1 MVQYCFIVNS
11 WVKFI
16 FSKELQRTKMT
27 KLLEVYHVI
36 VSSLWQNIF
45 RSSLIGNTTKK
56 LMISKSLFGY
66 HCKRLRVL
74 ITSANTYQLERER
87 EDKKAMTT
95 PETEETLL
103 LLHLLSFLHMLSIT
117 IVVIFSIYFHIRQV
131 WKDRKIDRDDGEFC
145 ENSDAI
151 IEKGGPCELLLNEVL
166 FFICPFIQLF
176 T

>member
-1 MVQYCFIVNS
+1 MATIV
-11 WVKFI
+11 
-16 FSKELQRTKMT
+16 
-27 KLLEVYHVI
+27 
-36 VSSLWQNIF
+36 
-45 RSSLIGNTTKK
+45 
-56 LMISKSLFGY
+56 
-66 HCKRLRVL
+66 RVL
-74 ITSANTYQLERER
+74 ITSANTYKLKRER

-95 PETEETLL
+95 TETEETLL

-176 T
+176 TQIMTWKILGSSLGLFLSSKLLADKF